1 MPDAEW
7 DALVRQ
13 QAGVAAEGREVA
25 GELKK
30 SAERAGD
37 IESRLAALK
46 VPSPPELTE
55 PTKPPT
61 TADIPNPLSSFGS
74 VAAAFGMLA
83 SLMTR
88 RPLITALNAA
98 TGAIV
103 GAREGNQAEF
113 KRNYEVW
120 KQNSEY
126 ANEVNAWQTKRYQMI
141 MDQYKNN
148 IDKMQAEL
156 KVEAIRNND
165 VVMAHTIESG
175 DIRNSENLLT
185 DRTRLGLEAQRV
197 GLQMAEQKP
206 MLDAYMDLSA
216 ANKELAAAKKS
227 GDPNKIAD
235 ATKKVQDARNNVRET
250 VLATSPAAIVAEERG
265 RIAQEQKVQKSVAS
279 LDVAR
284 DEVTNLLTEIDDL
297 NRRSSVGV
305 TGIRGMASRTLEW
318 LQGSDDSAISA
329 PASKFASDL
338 ETLKVEL
345 PKLITGSSKS
355 AVDERAKIE
364 RILGGLGPMTNMA
377 IVKTQLRSVLDSI
390 NRRRQL
396 VTGGRDEELGGTP
409 GAVPSGASPYSKMS
423 DDELLKA
430 LGQ

>member
-1 MPDAEW
+1 MPDAGW
-7 DALVRQ
+7 DTLVRQ
-13 QAGVAAEGREVA
+13 ASGVSSEGQEIA
-25 GELKK
+25 GELKQ
-30 SAERAGD
+30 SAGRAKD
-37 IESRLAALK
+37 IAAQLRDMK
-46 VPSPPELTE
+46 PPEAPDLIE
-55 PTKPPT
+55 PQKPPT
-61 TADIPNPLSSFGS
+61 TADIPSPLASFGS
-74 VAAAFGMLA
+74 IASAFGMLA

-103 GAREGNQAEF
+103 GAKQGNQEEF

-141 MDQYKNN
+141 MDQYRGN
-148 IDKMQAEL
+148 IDQMQGALAAE
-156 KVEAIRNND
+156 AHAHND
-165 VVMAHTIESG
+165 LVAAHTIESG
-175 DIRNSENLLT
+175 DLRNFENLLY
-185 DRTRLGLEAQRV
+185 DRANLAQRNAELGV
-197 GLQMAEQKP
+197 RLAEQKP
-206 MLDAYMDLSA
+206 MLDAYMDLNA
-216 ANKELAAAKKS
+216 ANKELTAAKKS

-235 ATKKVQDARNNVRET
+235 ATRKVQDARNNVRET

-265 RIAQEQKVQKSVAS
+265 RVAQEQKVQKSVAS

-297 NRRSSVGV
+297 NRRSSIGV

-355 AVDERAKIE
+355 AVDERAKVE
-364 RILGGLGPMTNMA
+364 RILGGLGPMTNIS

-409 GAVPSGASPYSKMS
+409 SAAPSGASPYSNMS
-423 DDELLKA
+423 DDELMKA